1 MSYHYHISFTQLHY
15 AAFAAILTFTVVL
28 IRQKY
33 PCNCIYFKNQIIFF
47 TLTSLIGPTSYSM
60 IGPFLIWSNFDPA
73 FLIKKLS
80 SVHYSYMQRGEILQL
95 QGSRL
100 NAEEPIFLPHLLGK
114 GFNFTHHCQNSIRTI
129 RLYYYSRSLGQD
141 GTTTRSGGKMAAMC
155 GGEISGYYF

>member
-15 AAFAAILTFTVVL
+15 AAFAAILTFTMVL

-33 PCNCIYFKNQIIFF
+33 SCNSIYFKNQIFF
-47 TLTSLIGPTSYSM
+47 TMTSLIGPTSYSM

-73 FLIKKLS
+73 FLIKKIVLCALLIYVERRDTVALGIKAKCGGTHLPPSFTRERLQFHS
-80 SVHYSYMQRGEILQL
+80 SLPKQHQNHKTIL
-95 QGSRL
+95 
-100 NAEEPIFLPHLLGK
+100 LL
-114 GFNFTHHCQNSIRTI
+114 
-129 RLYYYSRSLGQD
+129 LSLGQD